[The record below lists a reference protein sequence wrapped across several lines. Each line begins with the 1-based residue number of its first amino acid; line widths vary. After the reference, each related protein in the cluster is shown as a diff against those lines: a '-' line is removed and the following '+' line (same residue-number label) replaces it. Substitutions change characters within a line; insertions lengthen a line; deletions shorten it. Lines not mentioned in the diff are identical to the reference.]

1 MFRAIFLFS
10 LCLANVSCQME
21 FKMGFL
27 APWTGETPD
36 DYSAVTSAGAVS
48 LAMEYIHSEPT
59 LKDNIKLR

>member
-1 MFRAIFLFS
+1 
-10 LCLANVSCQME
+10 ME